1 MCVLEIAE
9 MLLTVVM
16 AALGTSWACLGTVIA
31 ELDVFGFGE
40 VSAGTDSWK
49 IQ

>member
-9 MLLTVVM
+9 MLLTVM
-16 AALGTSWACLGTVIA
+16 AALGTSWACLSTVIA

-49 IQ
+49 IR